1 MYPEQT
7 KMHSNT
13 EELCF
18 QMHLHIILIMANDH
32 NYQKVL
38 DYAACTNPYT
48 DVYLSVLLLIQ
59 KDINILDINI

>member
-1 MYPEQT
+1 M
-7 KMHSNT
+7 
-13 EELCF
+13 
-18 QMHLHIILIMANDH
+18 IIIIRI
-32 NYQKVL
+32 VL